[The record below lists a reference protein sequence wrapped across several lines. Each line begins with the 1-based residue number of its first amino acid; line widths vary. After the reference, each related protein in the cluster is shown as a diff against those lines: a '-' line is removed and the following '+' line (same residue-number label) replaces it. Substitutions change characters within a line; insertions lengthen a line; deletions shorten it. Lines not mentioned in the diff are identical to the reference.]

1 MAHNNTSD
9 NVTKGDKA
17 SPIDDPWPIKNYCLP
32 ALHMERVNV
41 IDNNVIVN
49 VSVNQICQCQCH
61 CQCQKKRQSCKVQA
75 AGCRGLLGMQ
85 LGKLQAADIAGQAA
99 AWALPV

>member
-1 MAHNNTSD
+1 MSM
-9 NVTKGDKA
+9 
-17 SPIDDPWPIKNYCLP
+17 SY
-32 ALHMERVNV
+32 
-41 IDNNVIVN
+41 
-49 VSVNQICQCQCH
+49 
-61 CQCQKKRQSCKVQA
+61 QKKRQSYKVQA